1 MRENALKNRSARERY
16 RRNQEEAKQIQA
28 EQARRDKENIS
39 TMWVI
44 AIAMTI
50 LVVGTVALN
59 LTHGYELFDIIAQL
73 AIGVILIAY
82 AIFGLVIC
90 NKHHVSGIIN
100 QLDIILI
107 DALLFI
113 GSALY
118 MLLR

>member
-1 MRENALKNRSARERY
+1 MRYNALKNRSARERY
-16 RRNQEEAKQIQA
+16 HRNQEETKQIQA
-28 EQARRDKENIS
+28 EQIRRDKENIS
-39 TMWVI
+39 TMWII

-50 LVVGTVALN
+50 LVVGTIALN
-59 LTHGYELFDIIAQL
+59 LTQEYALFDIIAQL

-82 AIFGLVIC
+82 SIGGLVVC
-90 NKHHVSGIIN
+90 QKHNVSGIIN
-100 QLDIILI
+100 QLDIIMI

>member
-1 MRENALKNRSARERY
+1 MRDNALKNRSARERY
-16 RRNQEEAKQIQA
+16 RRNQEEVKRIQS

-39 TMWVI
+39 TMWII

-59 LTHGYELFDIIAQL
+59 LTQGYALFDILAQMV
-73 AIGVILIAY
+73 IGIILIAY
-82 AIFGLVIC
+82 AISGLVVC
-90 NKHHVSGIIN
+90 KKHNVSGIIN

-107 DALLFI
+107 DAILFI